1 MMINQDEITQLKAEI
16 SSYGSDM
23 AYRGQVSK
31 LQA

>member
-1 MMINQDEITQLKAEI
+1 VIDSDEIAQLKLEI
-16 SSYGSDM
+16 GSYGSDM